1 MEESPR
7 SKGRQVAI
15 DDEEDFIPVDEAV
28 TRSVAMPVDLSEED
42 FIPRDEAVTR
52 SVAMPVDLS
61 EEPYR
66 GEANFSNQTGQRKKS
81 GRALKNKSKLPG
93 VCEEAEDREGID
105 EHDGEFAHKTG
116 DRSPMKLKV
125 KNTFLEVEVD
135 EAGSGLAEDVSRAY
149 KSAPPPPRQAA
160 VEAEIDASP
169 PKSPEMSSSRSSQEV
184 KFSDDIDG
192 EEPYRGEANFS
203 NQTGQR
209 KKSGRALK
217 NKSKLPG
224 VCEEAE
230 DREGIDEHDGEFA
243 HKTGDRSPMKL
254 KVKNTF
260 LEVEVDEAG
269 SGLAEDVSRAYKSA
283 PPPPRLAAVETE
295 IDGPMILDFQHEEP
309 YAREAYLRP
318 PPGLA
323 DTEAP
328 PGLADPEDA
337 TDVPGTPPP
346 LSPKYSENVPTY
358 PFLDPISND
367 FLLYRSD
374 QVQPHQAAEV
384 TQAIHAIH
392 AAEEARLTAMAH
404 MMYLQQVD
412 ISSQGMHHGGWDPA
426 VPWNPVQ
433 PDYQPPIPP
442 PLEEPSVSLNSLKS
456 ADDGEPPSHSPGK
469 ANEVAEAEE
478 EIPPIPDQVYKE
490 AAHREPARKITEFGV
505 QWCVYARFLDSKDK
519 EKVLNSETLEV
530 PGKGKCQITCV
541 LHSKETSAHR
551 HCGSFKKAKG
561 HGTLSVKTK
570 DAIDF
575 GFKVTLGED
584 TNMKQEVKVEH
595 HDFGKNQ
602 GCCLLPPPCLE
613 SEGQEPPTD
622 WDFAS
627 ARNPQTGSFTIKLEV
642 LPDLVGRKLPME
654 STDSTRVPSD
664 D

>member
-1 MEESPR
+1 
-7 SKGRQVAI
+7 
-15 DDEEDFIPVDEAV
+15 
-28 TRSVAMPVDLSEED
+28 MPVSCPYPLW
-42 FIPRDEAVTR
+42 P
-52 SVAMPVDLS
+52 PVPMWPD
-61 EEPYR
+61 
-66 GEANFSNQTGQRKKS
+66 GGQ
-81 GRALKNKSKLPG
+81 
-93 VCEEAEDREGID
+93 
-105 EHDGEFAHKTG
+105 
-116 DRSPMKLKV
+116 V
-125 KNTFLEVEVD
+125 KNTFLHFE
-135 EAGSGLAEDVSRAY
+135 EDKDDQAKPW
-149 KSAPPPPRQAA
+149 KSAP
-160 VEAEIDASP
+160 
-169 PKSPEMSSSRSSQEV
+169 
-184 KFSDDIDG
+184 
-192 EEPYRGEANFS
+192 
-203 NQTGQR
+203 
-209 KKSGRALK
+209 
-217 NKSKLPG
+217 
-224 VCEEAE
+224 
-230 DREGIDEHDGEFA
+230 
-243 HKTGDRSPMKL
+243 
-254 KVKNTF
+254 
-260 LEVEVDEAG
+260 
-269 SGLAEDVSRAYKSA
+269 
-283 PPPPRLAAVETE
+283 
-295 IDGPMILDFQHEEP
+295 
-309 YAREAYLRP
+309 ARRP

-323 DTEAP
+323 DPEAP

-346 LSPKYSENVPTY
+346 LSPKYSENVPTF
-358 PFLDPISND
+358 PFLDPVSND
-367 FLLYRSD
+367 LVHFRSD
-374 QVQPHQAAEV
+374 QVQPHQAAGV
-384 TQAIHAIH
+384 TQAIHAMH
-392 AAEEARLTAMAH
+392 AAEEQLAAMAH

-412 ISSQGMHHGGWDPA
+412 ISSQGMHDGGWDPA
-426 VPWNPVQ
+426 WTPVQ

-442 PLEEPSVSLNSLKS
+442 PLEEPSVSFNSLKS

-584 TNMKQEVKVEH
+584 TNMKQEVRVEH